1 MRNIARLLALDL
13 RSLCAAPVSA
23 AAVLIETAL
32 FSMSDVL
39 AIIGFLMGAWVISCT
54 RAICSPARPCWLC
67 VRSCGLST
75 EPPHRCCRV
84 P

>member
-39 AIIGFLMGAWVISCT
+39 AVIGF
-54 RAICSPARPCWLC
+54 
-67 VRSCGLST
+67 
-75 EPPHRCCRV
+75 
-84 P
+84 